1 MSKRELIDRIRL
13 FNPTAAST
21 FLAKFGEGDLTQ
33 YLQHLVATTAP
44 TQLANLRS
52 SIGPMP
58 SLDEAAADPRQL
70 ALTF

>member
-13 FNPTAAST
+13 FNPTATST

-33 YLQHLVATTAP
+33 YLQHLVDTTPP
-44 TQLANLRS
+44 TQLANLRAA
-52 SIGPMP
+52 IGSMP
-58 SLDEAAADPRQL
+58 SLGEAVDPRQL

>member
-21 FLAKFGEGDLTQ
+21 FLAQFGEGDLTQ
-33 YLQHLVATTAP
+33 YLQHLVDTTPP
-44 TQLANLRS
+44 TRLANLRNA
-52 SIGPMP
+52 IGSMP
-58 SLDEAAADPRQL
+58 SLEEAVADPRQL